1 MLRFRRVL
9 SLLFSRRRMIRTD
22 MSFVSSFQILALI
35 KENPSLTAV
44 SEKIG
49 VSLQSVRK
57 TLEALDKEYACQLF
71 RSITA
76 ETAELSDAGLVY
88 ASAAVKICNILS
100 DADRKAEKIIR
111 ERQDAVIAGSV
122 SKGLDKRLRRLDSFR
137 FKNIFL
143 DTSERNCEGVLRNLG
158 KDADIVIGFY
168 DDALLK
174 RFRIEA
180 VEFSSEMAVAV
191 PSSSLLAKKKCLDIE
206 DLYEHRLYVPRK
218 GFSRRIDNFVHDM
231 HDFHPRIEIVNADS
245 YSPELFKTVSDNDDF
260 ILSSSVM
267 DLSGYSLKSICVDWI
282 YKMNYGLLYSSKS
295 EKAAEVVKALS
306 AECPK

>member
-22 MSFVSSFQILALI
+22 MSSVSSFQILALI

-57 TLEALDKEYACQLF
+57 TLEALDKEYGCQLF

-76 ETAELSDAGLVY
+76 EIAELSDAGLVY

-122 SKGLDKRLRRLDSFR
+122 SKGLDKRLRKLGSFR

-143 DTSERNCEGVLRNLG
+143 DTSQRNCEDVLRNLG

-191 PSSSLLAKKKCLDIE
+191 SSSSPLAKKKYLDIE

-245 YSPELFKTVSDNDDF
+245 YSPELFKTVSDNGDF
-260 ILSSSVM
+260 ILSSSAM
-267 DLSGYSLKSICVDWI
+267 DLSGYSLKSISVDWI
-282 YKMNYGLLYSSKS
+282 YKMSYGLLYSSKS

-306 AECPK
+306 ADFPE

>member
-1 MLRFRRVL
+1 ML

-22 MSFVSSFQILALI
+22 MSSVSSFQILALI

-57 TLEALDKEYACQLF
+57 TLEALDKEYGCQLF

-76 ETAELSDAGLVY
+76 EIAELSDAGLVY

-122 SKGLDKRLRRLDSFR
+122 SKGLDKRLRKLGSFR

-143 DTSERNCEGVLRNLG
+143 DTSQRNCEDVLRNLG

-191 PSSSLLAKKKCLDIE
+191 SSSSPLAKKKYLDIE

-245 YSPELFKTVSDNDDF
+245 YSPELFKTVSDNGDF
-260 ILSSSVM
+260 ILSSSAM
-267 DLSGYSLKSICVDWI
+267 DLSGYSLKSISVDWI
-282 YKMNYGLLYSSKS
+282 YKMSYGLLYSSKS

-306 AECPK
+306 ADFPE

>member
-1 MLRFRRVL
+1 MLVYI
-9 SLLFSRRRMIRTD
+9 M
-22 MSFVSSFQILALI
+22 
-35 KENPSLTAV
+35 ENPSLTAV
-44 SEKIG
+44 AEKMD
-49 VSLQSVRK
+49 VSVQTVRK
-57 TLEALDKEYACQLF
+57 NLEALDKEYGCQMF
-71 RSITA
+71 RSLA
-76 ETAELSDAGLVY
+76 SDAAELSDAGLVY

-111 ERQDAVIAGSV
+111 ERQDAVIVASL
-122 SKGLDKRLRRLDSFR
+122 SKGLDKRLRMLGGFR

-143 DTSERNCEGVLRNLG
+143 DTSERNCEDVLRNLG

-191 PSSSLLAKKKCLDIE
+191 PSSSPLAKKKCLDIE

-245 YSPELFKTVSDNDDF
+245 YSPELFKAVSDNGDF
-260 ILSSSVM
+260 ILSSSAM
-267 DLSGYSLKSICVDWI
+267 DLSGYSLKNISVDWI
-282 YKMNYGLLYSSKS
+282 YKMNYGLLYNSKN
-295 EKAAEVVKALS
+295 EKAAEIVKALS
-306 AECPK
+306 ADFPE

>member
-1 MLRFRRVL
+1 
-9 SLLFSRRRMIRTD
+9 
-22 MSFVSSFQILALI
+22 MSSVSSFQILALI

-57 TLEALDKEYACQLF
+57 TLEALDKEYGCQLF

-76 ETAELSDAGLVY
+76 EIAELSDAGLVY

-111 ERQDAVIAGSV
+111 ERQDAVISGSV
-122 SKGLDKRLRRLDSFR
+122 SKGLDKRLRKLGSFR

-143 DTSERNCEGVLRNLG
+143 DTSQRNCEDVLRNLG

-191 PSSSLLAKKKCLDIE
+191 SSSTPLAKKKCLDIE

-218 GFSRRIDNFVHDM
+218 GFF
-231 HDFHPRIEIVNADS
+231 
-245 YSPELFKTVSDNDDF
+245 
-260 ILSSSVM
+260 
-267 DLSGYSLKSICVDWI
+267 
-282 YKMNYGLLYSSKS
+282 
-295 EKAAEVVKALS
+295 
-306 AECPK
+306 

>member
-1 MLRFRRVL
+1 
-9 SLLFSRRRMIRTD
+9 
-22 MSFVSSFQILALI
+22 MSSVSSFQILALI

-57 TLEALDKEYACQLF
+57 TLEALDKEYGCQLF

-76 ETAELSDAGLVY
+76 EIAELSDAGLVY

-122 SKGLDKRLRRLDSFR
+122 SKGLDKRLRKLGSFR

-143 DTSERNCEGVLRNLG
+143 DTSQRNCEDVLRNLG

-191 PSSSLLAKKKCLDIE
+191 SSSSPLAKKKCLDIE

-245 YSPELFKTVSDNDDF
+245 YSPELFKTVSDNGDF
-260 ILSSSVM
+260 ILSSSAM
-267 DLSGYSLKSICVDWI
+267 DLSGYGLKSICVDWI

-306 AECPK
+306 ADCPE

>member
-1 MLRFRRVL
+1 
-9 SLLFSRRRMIRTD
+9 
-22 MSFVSSFQILALI
+22 MSSVSSFQILALI

-57 TLEALDKEYACQLF
+57 TLEALDKEYGCQLF

-76 ETAELSDAGLVY
+76 EIAELSDAGLVY

-122 SKGLDKRLRRLDSFR
+122 SKGLDKRLRKLGSFR

-143 DTSERNCEGVLRNLG
+143 DTSQRNCEDVLRNLG

-191 PSSSLLAKKKCLDIE
+191 SSSSPLAKKKYLDIE

-245 YSPELFKTVSDNDDF
+245 YSPELFKTVSDNGDF
-260 ILSSSVM
+260 ILSSSAM
-267 DLSGYSLKSICVDWI
+267 DLSGYSLKSISVDWI
-282 YKMNYGLLYSSKS
+282 YKMSYGLLYSSKS

-306 AECPK
+306 ADFPE

>member
-22 MSFVSSFQILALI
+22 MSSVSSFQILALI

-57 TLEALDKEYACQLF
+57 ALEALDKEYGCQLF

-111 ERQDAVIAGSV
+111 ERQDAVIVGSV
-122 SKGLDKRLRRLDSFR
+122 SKGLDKRLRKLDSFR

-143 DTSERNCEGVLRNLG
+143 DTSQRNCEDVLRNLG

-180 VEFSSEMAVAV
+180 VELSSEMAVAV
-191 PSSSLLAKKKCLDIE
+191 SSSSPLAKKKCLDIE

-245 YSPELFKTVSDNDDF
+245 YSPELFKTVSDNSDF
-260 ILSSSVM
+260 ILSSSAM
-267 DLSGYSLKSICVDWI
+267 DLSGYSLKSISVDWI
-282 YKMNYGLLYSSKS
+282 YKMNYGLLYSSKN
-295 EKAAEVVKALS
+295 EKAAEIVKALS
-306 AECPK
+306 ADCLE

>member
-1 MLRFRRVL
+1 ML

-57 TLEALDKEYACQLF
+57 TLEALDKKYACQLF

-111 ERQDAVIAGSV
+111 ERQDAVIVASL
-122 SKGLDKRLRRLDSFR
+122 SKGLDKRLRMLGGFR

-143 DTSERNCEGVLRNLG
+143 DTSERNCEDVLRNLG

-174 RFRIEA
+174 RFRLEA
-180 VEFSSEMAVAV
+180 VSFSSAMAAAV
-191 PSSSLLAKKKCLDIE
+191 SSSSPLARKKNLDIE
-206 DLYEHRLYVPRK
+206 DLYEHKLYVPRK

-231 HDFHPRIEIVNADS
+231 HDFHPRIEIVNTAS
-245 YSPELFKTVSDNDDF
+245 YTPELLKTVRENGDF
-260 ILSSSVM
+260 ILSSAAM
-267 DLSGYSLKSICVDWI
+267 DLSGYSLKSVPVDWI
-282 YKMNYGLLYSSKS
+282 YKMNYGLLYSSKN
-295 EKAAEVVKALS
+295 EKAADVVKALTS
-306 AECPK
+306 NNL